1 MLRKQQLSFE
11 EPSYDISPSKVHPTP
26 RSHKRFL
33 RSAAQKSSQVP
44 KPMFLIL
51 ITMLSSFCLWRNGSI
66 FDIYQDL
73 LVPSKN
79 ANIQS
84 VSDPHQKQKERKQ
97 QVVIIVSSP
106 CSGFDMVEKDFMKWS
121 KEFKIRPYAYA
132 LPDISPELYSSRD
145 AFRPFLNAIRTKIK
159 SAPRGFDNHNR
170 TEYKL
175 AKLLIDEF
183 HHGFNSQWMQN
194 KNILIGSDM
203 FNSFRDQRI
212 REKFVNVLVKLMP
225 WNDSRFSLYGS
236 NDRIKVVILY
246 RSSRSRH
253 VYSMWKNSSSK
264 EKFGEWILSKGYSNL
279 DMFSTANEFSRY
291 GAMVDVIDVDHVAE
305 MKLSLSH
312 FVACNSLN
320 LDCIKAGLLKKIENA
335 TATPIEELP
344 FVETNSG
351 THMGNQEKIEEIL
364 EKYECRFELFKHS
377 GVQFFPSS
385 LRERFSHC
393 DGTKIDT
400 IELGKLIAEAAES

>member
-1 MLRKQQLSFE
+1 MLRNQQLSLE
-11 EPSYDISPSKVHPTP
+11 ESGSYVSPSKLHKPLP
-26 RSHKRFL
+26 RRFL
-33 RSAAQKSSQVP
+33 RSAANRSRQVP
-44 KPMFLIL
+44 KPMLLIL

-73 LVPSKN
+73 LVPFKN
-79 ANIQS
+79 ANIKS
-84 VSDPHQKQKERKQ
+84 VSDPQQKQKERKQ

-106 CSGFDMVEKDFMKWS
+106 CSGFDVVEKDFMKWS

-132 LPDISPELYSSRD
+132 LPDISPEIYSSRD

-170 TEYKL
+170 TEYKQ

-194 KNILIGSDM
+194 KDILIGSDM
-203 FNSFRDQRI
+203 FNHFRDQRI

-236 NDRIKVVILY
+236 NDRIKVVVLY

-253 VYSMWKNSSSK
+253 VYAMWKNSSSK

-312 FVACNSLN
+312 FIACNSLN
-320 LDCIKAGLLKKIENA
+320 LDCNKAGLLKKIDNA
-335 TATPIEELP
+335 TATPTELP
-344 FVETNSG
+344 FVET
-351 THMGNQEKIEEIL
+351 THMGKIEEIL
-364 EKYECRFELFKHS
+364 EKYECSFELFRRN
-377 GVQFFPSS
+377 GVHFFPSS

-400 IELGKLIAEAAES
+400 IELGKIIAEAAES